1 MEIRKCKK
9 CGFIL
14 GTKPGLK
21 EVDGVC
27 QAWINEE
34 NKGKINFQERQ
45 DWLTQYISDNRTN
58 TKYDCVV
65 GVSGGKDSYMI
76 VKRLIENHEC
86 KNPLLV
92 HVTDEFTHTQA
103 GEYNLDHLV
112 KYYNLDL
119 ITFRCS
125 PDTLIKHTKE
135 DFMNEL
141 HPMKWIEQ
149 RYYEIPLEVASN
161 YNIKL
166 VFYGENPDYE
176 YGSGT
181 ELEIFRKSE
190 FNDIEIIYLGAI
202 YPYSI
207 QDSLDEAKKIGFK
220 DLDDFNEWGRQ
231 GCIEN
236 YAQIDNL
243 PWMIQ
248 LWTKFVKFG
257 FQRVSDI
264 ACRFVREGKLTLEQA
279 EQLIKERDYICDPM
293 AKRDFCKLIGIT
305 LEEFDLTVD
314 KFANKDLVFKDINGQ
329 WRRKDLV

>member
-27 QAWINEE
+27 QACINEE

-305 LEEFDLTVD
+305 SEEFDLTVD